1 MTFPRAV
8 TLFGCAVGALLFGA
22 PDASAQGLD
31 RDPEG
36 FLIARPEDTR
46 PTEGGGRS
54 VRIYEDAETGLYV
67 TQITWPPGTGSRPHF
82 HDQDRHIHVMKG
94 TWWVAT
100 GEAAEVY
107 DPDSTI
113 PVGPG
118 TFIYEPA
125 GGVHYDMAKDE
136 EVVVQIWGFGPVNT
150 TSVPKP

>member
-107 DPDSTI
+107 DPVMGAWSPI
-113 PVGPG
+113 PGSAARSHSGHDAGRQGYADGRCGNGLPPAVPGPG
-118 TFIYEPA
+118 
-125 GGVHYDMAKDE
+125 
-136 EVVVQIWGFGPVNT
+136 W
-150 TSVPKP
+150 S